1 MKEIED
7 TEIGLKGWAAAPL
20 LIPNGKLTPTK
31 AKGRAKAKDKESMK
45 NNTILLKDVVG
56 TFRINER
63 DLSKIV
69 KKAKE
74 TLKEYRTLLGCIDE
88 ATEMHKTG
96 IEKIDGLG
104 SNLTEF
110 LRDFEISSGNP
121 KQLKELKA
129 SSEKYEDYVHALL
142 QNFKG
147 VTADFVSSVATIDRI
162 KDAQFQPA
170 VGSTTAAPKKKHVK
184 GLFSLHSRSS
194 HRNRLWP
201 FFRPYTL
208 SRGSAASAV
217 AINPDRFD

>member
-31 AKGRAKAKDKESMK
+31 AKGKATAKDKESMK

-96 IEKIDGLG
+96 IEKIKGLG
-104 SNLTEF
+104 SL
-110 LRDFEISSGNP
+110 
-121 KQLKELKA
+121 
-129 SSEKYEDYVHALL
+129 
-142 QNFKG
+142 
-147 VTADFVSSVATIDRI
+147 
-162 KDAQFQPA
+162 
-170 VGSTTAAPKKKHVK
+170 
-184 GLFSLHSRSS
+184 
-194 HRNRLWP
+194 
-201 FFRPYTL
+201 
-208 SRGSAASAV
+208 
-217 AINPDRFD
+217 